1 MAEKLIGWDEDG
13 IFLLV
18 ETETEIISAL
28 PDFAD
33 MEKEELLAYRARVTD
48 KICALDQKEPKTKTG
63 EARES
68 WELLHEDLEDIRDE
82 VDEYLDEL

>member
-18 ETETEIISAL
+18 ETETGVVSAL
-28 PDFAD
+28 PEFAD
-33 MEKEELLAYRARVTD
+33 MEKEELLVYRARVVQ
-48 KICALDQKEPKTKTG
+48 KICALDQKEPKAKSG
-63 EARES
+63 EAREN